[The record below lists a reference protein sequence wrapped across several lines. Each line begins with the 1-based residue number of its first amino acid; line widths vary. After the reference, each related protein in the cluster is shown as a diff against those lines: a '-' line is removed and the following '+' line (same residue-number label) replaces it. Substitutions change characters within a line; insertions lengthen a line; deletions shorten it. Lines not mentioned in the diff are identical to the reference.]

1 MTRILLPFVRRWR
14 GRRWLKASAIAS
26 LILACVMLA
35 AAGAPAGEVSRLTLP
50 NGLRVVIIHSS
61 LAPVVSTVEG
71 AGRSEMRALRHY
83 RKPTPRARRLPGTE
97 LYLYARDLPATA
109 GDSRGLLLAFL
120 GDFVEAAPVGVDH
133 YLLSRVFLESSADA
147 IHILRVDL
155 HQPRIAV
162 LPFTYDRGTQIDVRV
177 PMTKRMDP

>member
-1 MTRILLPFVRRWR
+1 
-14 GRRWLKASAIAS
+14 
-26 LILACVMLA
+26 
-35 AAGAPAGEVSRLTLP
+35 
-50 NGLRVVIIHSS
+50 
-61 LAPVVSTVEG
+61 
-71 AGRSEMRALRHY
+71 MRALRHY

-109 GDSRGLLLAFL
+109 GDSGGLLLAFL
-120 GDFVEAAPVGVDH
+120 GDFVEAGPVGVDH

-147 IHILRVDL
+147 IRILRVDL

-162 LPFTYDRGTQIDVRV
+162 LPFTCDRGTQIDVRV